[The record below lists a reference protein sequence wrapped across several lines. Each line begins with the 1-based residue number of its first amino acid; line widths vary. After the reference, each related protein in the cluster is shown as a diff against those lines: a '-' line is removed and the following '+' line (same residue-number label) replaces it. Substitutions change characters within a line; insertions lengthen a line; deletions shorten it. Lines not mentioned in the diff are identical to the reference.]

1 VRSEGWQAKSRKGK
15 QSKGMR
21 KGGRIVKTRRRECG
35 KIHESEIIGRK
46 GKEESK
52 MTRRYKRQDEKP

>member
-1 VRSEGWQAKSRKGK
+1 
-15 QSKGMR
+15 MR
-21 KGGRIVKTRRRECG
+21 KGGSIVKTRRRECG